1 MPPAE
6 EVTSWLGR
14 LQAGDTLAAQALW
27 DRYFP
32 LLVRLARSR
41 LGGIP
46 CRTAD
51 EEDVAL
57 SGFASFVRGA
67 EAGRFPQLADR
78 TELWNLLVVITA
90 RKVAALKTRQKRLR
104 RGGGKVRGD
113 SAFLGPS
120 SPAEQDRQGIENVIG
135 AAPTPDFAAEVAE
148 EYQSL
153 LAGLEDDTLRSVA
166 VWKLEGYTN
175 EEIAGKLDC
184 SVATVE
190 RKLRRIRN
198 AWGSRWQGPDG
209 LEQCYTQRGRI

>member
-1 MPPAE
+1 MPSPG
-6 EVTSWLGR
+6 EVTSWLGL
-14 LQAGDTLAAQALW
+14 LQAGDATAAQALW

-32 LLVRLARSR
+32 QLVRLARSR
-41 LGGIP
+41 LGGVP

-51 EEDVAL
+51 EEDAAL
-57 SGFASFVRGA
+57 SAFASFVRGA
-67 EAGRFPQLADR
+67 EAGRFPALADR
-78 TELWNLLVVITA
+78 TGLWNLLVVITA
-90 RKVAALKTRQKRLR
+90 RKVAALKARQQRLR

-113 SAFLGPS
+113 SAFLGP
-120 SPAEQDRQGIENVIG
+120 AGADEQDRQGIENVIG
-135 AAPTPDFAAEVAE
+135 DAPTPDFAAQVAE
-148 EYQSL
+148 EYQLL

-198 AWGSRWQGPDG
+198 AWEPRYLGSDGP
-209 LEQCYTQRGRI
+209 EK

>member
-1 MPPAE
+1 MPPAGD
-6 EVTSWLGR
+6 VTSWLS
-14 LQAGDTLAAQALW
+14 LLHAGDTLAAQALW

-32 LLVRLARSR
+32 QLVRLARSR
-41 LGGIP
+41 LSGIP

-57 SGFASFVRGA
+57 SAFASFVRGA
-67 EAGRFPQLADR
+67 EGGRFPQLADR
-78 TELWNLLVVITA
+78 TDLWNLLVVITA
-90 RKVAALKTRQKRLR
+90 RKVAALKARQQRLR

-113 SAFLGPS
+113 SAFLGP
-120 SPAEQDRQGIENVIG
+120 AGAADQDRQGIENVVG
-135 AAPTPDFAAEVAE
+135 ATPTPDFAAQVAE
-148 EYQSL
+148 EYQLL
-153 LAGLEDDTLRSVA
+153 LAGLEEDTLRLVA

-198 AWGSRWQGPDG
+198 AWESGLEGSDG
-209 LEQCYTQRGRI
+209 LEP

>member
-1 MPPAE
+1 MPPGG
-6 EVTSWLGR
+6 EVTSWLGL
-14 LQAGDTLAAQALW
+14 LQAGDTSAAQALW

-32 LLVRLARSR
+32 QLVRLARSR

-46 CRTAD
+46 CRIAD

-57 SGFASFVRGA
+57 SAFASFVRGA

-78 TELWNLLVVITA
+78 TDLWNLLVVIAA
-90 RKVAALKTRQKRLR
+90 RKVAALKAHQLRLR

-113 SAFLGPS
+113 SAFLGS
-120 SPAEQDRQGIENVIG
+120 AGAEEQRQGIENVIG
-135 AAPTPDFAAEVAE
+135 ASPTPDFAAQVAE
-148 EYQSL
+148 EFQLL
-153 LAGLEDDTLRSVA
+153 LAGLEETLRSVA

-190 RKLRRIRN
+190 RKLRLIRN
-198 AWGSRWQGPDG
+198 TWEPAGA
-209 LEQCYTQRGRI
+209 EK

>member
-67 EAGRFPQLADR
+67 EAGRFPQLAER

-90 RKVAALKTRQKRLR
+90 RKVAALKTRQRRLR

-135 AAPTPDFAAEVAE
+135 SAPTPDFAAQVAE
-148 EYQSL
+148 EYQLL

-166 VWKLEGYTN
+166 VWRLEGYTN

-198 AWGSRWQGPDG
+198 AWEACGEND
-209 LEQCYTQRGRI
+209 E

>member
-1 MPPAE
+1 MPPAR
-6 EVTSWLGR
+6 EVTSWLGL
-14 LQAGDTLAAQALW
+14 LQAGDTSAAQALW

-32 LLVRLARSR
+32 QLVRLARTR
-41 LGGIP
+41 LSGIP
-46 CRTAD
+46 CRSAD
-51 EEDVAL
+51 EEDAAL
-57 SGFASFVRGA
+57 SAFASFVRGA
-67 EAGRFPQLADR
+67 EAGCFPQLADR

-90 RKVAALKTRQKRLR
+90 RKVAALMARQQRLR

-113 SAFLGPS
+113 SAFLGS
-120 SPAEQDRQGIENVIG
+120 SGTEEQDRQGIENVIG
-135 AAPTPDFAAEVAE
+135 AAPTPDFAAQVAE
-148 EYQSL
+148 EYQLL

-198 AWGSRWQGPDG
+198 AWEPGLRGADG
-209 LEQCYTQRGRI
+209 QEK

>member
-1 MPPAE
+1 MPPAG
-6 EVTSWLGR
+6 EVTSWLGL

-32 LLVRLARSR
+32 QLVRLARSR
-41 LGGIP
+41 LGSIP

-57 SGFASFVRGA
+57 SAFASFVRGA

-90 RKVAALKTRQKRLR
+90 RKAAALKAWQQRLR

-113 SAFLGPS
+113 SAFLGPAGA
-120 SPAEQDRQGIENVIG
+120 AEQDRQGIENVIG
-135 AAPTPDFAAEVAE
+135 AAPTPDFAAQVAE
-148 EYQSL
+148 EYQLL
-153 LAGLEDDTLRSVA
+153 LAGLEETLRSVA

-198 AWGSRWQGPDG
+198 AWEPRLQGPDG
-209 LEQCYTQRGRI
+209 LEK